1 MDKREVAKATVT
13 LPKLGGQGVLV
24 NGNLIITAAH
34 CIDFKR
40 DGNRAP
46 GRHQPGS
53 YVEDIKTARGEFK
66 VALVAA
72 DPISDVAVFGALDG
86 QGTRELFEKK
96 VHFEMF
102 CEGTKPVPLCLSD
115 FQPFQSFPVQIF
127 THIGI
132 WVTGSATQCPED
144 VHILW
149 VEADRPIDC
158 SSSGGPIINEQ
169 GELVG
174 IVSDFCMATSGQD
187 KSKGPV
193 PRPHLTL
200 PVWVCRRIISAK
212 HEGVS
217 SGSLLILRWRPE

>member
-40 DGNRAP
+40 DGN
-46 GRHQPGS
+46 GVPGS
-53 YVEDIKTARGEFK
+53 HHRDFYIEDIKTARGEFEA
-66 VALVAA
+66 ALLAA
-72 DPISDVAVFGALDG
+72 DPISDMAVFGAPDG
-86 QGTRELFEKK
+86 RGSREFFEKK
-96 VHFEMF
+96 VYFEMF
-102 CEGTKPVPLCLSD
+102 CEETKPVPLCLSD
-115 FQPFQSFPVQIF
+115 FEPFLSFPVQIY
-127 THIGI
+127 THIGF
-132 WVTGSATQCPED
+132 WVTGSAMQCPED
-144 VHILW
+144 AHILW

-158 SSSGGPIINEQ
+158 NSSGGPIINEQ

-174 IVSDFCMATSGQD
+174 IVSNFCMATRGQD

-200 PVWVCRRIISAK
+200 PVWVCRRIISTK
-212 HEGVS
+212 REGVS